1 MPTKKKRLT
10 QREKAERAAMKK
22 QLQAEGLLP
31 PDKPRLNR
39 KKFARETWAEWE
51 EFLKSDPIRAEVSL
65 LRAVEF
71 IAGPELPAVTPE
83 QVGVY
88 KALKLAVEYN
98 KFLRKLEA
106 EGRDE
111 QTVASS
117 AILQKT
123 YEEVTEEASKALH
136 REIDPLLSGLMNKVY
151 IELLQETQPGGQI
164 VTYAIDNLCDLI
176 VMGSRGLGALR
187 GILGSVSSYVLRNA
201 DVPVLIVKE
210 GTNE

>member
-1 MPTKKKRLT
+1 MLYDNIMIPYDGSASSKAALAEAMRFAKDDPGLT
-10 QREKAERAAMKK
+10 LRIVQIIDTD
-22 QLQAEGLLP
+22 QLAI
-31 PDKPRLNR
+31 D
-39 KKFARETWAEWE
+39 
-51 EFLKSDPIRAEVSL
+51 
-65 LRAVEF
+65 
-71 IAGPELPAVTPE
+71 
-83 QVGVY
+83 
-88 KALKLAVEYN
+88 
-98 KFLRKLEA
+98 KLEA

-117 AILQKT
+117 AMLQKT

>member
-1 MPTKKKRLT
+1 MLYDNIMIPYDGSASSKAALAEAVRFAKDDLGLT
-10 QREKAERAAMKK
+10 LRIVQIIDTD
-22 QLQAEGLLP
+22 QLAI
-31 PDKPRLNR
+31 D
-39 KKFARETWAEWE
+39 
-51 EFLKSDPIRAEVSL
+51 
-65 LRAVEF
+65 
-71 IAGPELPAVTPE
+71 
-83 QVGVY
+83 
-88 KALKLAVEYN
+88 
-98 KFLRKLEA
+98 KLEA

-117 AILQKT
+117 AMLQKT

-187 GILGSVSSYVLRNA
+187 GILGSVSSYVLRRSGA
-201 DVPVLIVKE
+201 HRQGRHERVGRAVIPSERRSGAVDGFLTFSCYAPSHARQDE
-210 GTNE
+210 CGGARRT